1 MLNWLNNYKHM
12 SLLMKLWT
20 SDMVHH
26 ENYLYNSL
34 NLDYIYI
41 YRERERGHKQL
52 HIWVDLR
59 TCQTCIHT
67 LIASWKMS
75 KCYLPWLHQ
84 NRSTIQN
91 QICLYRW
98 KLNASYITEFNQLY
112 TWLEEILIWLVGK
125 FCNFVLVSIKHV

>member
-1 MLNWLNNYKHM
+1 M

-52 HIWVDLR
+52 HI
-59 TCQTCIHT
+59 
-67 LIASWKMS
+67 
-75 KCYLPWLHQ
+75 
-84 NRSTIQN
+84 
-91 QICLYRW
+91 
-98 KLNASYITEFNQLY
+98 
-112 TWLEEILIWLVGK
+112 
-125 FCNFVLVSIKHV
+125 